1 MTKTI
6 ALISA
11 LALAAGLTAAG
22 AQAAPTKTTGELASK
37 AQLSRE
43 HARAVKK
50 GDTAN
55 DPANSASSD
64 ALNQQQLAK
73 AQALPGADV
82 QPGAINSGATN
93 TSGADANMP
102 NAAAPDAN
110 NSMPNNN
117 MPNNGMQNNNSMPND
132 TMSAPT
138 NPNAPSAPTAGAVP
152 PAPPSDG
159 PTPGTQT
166 TPQGNTTSPQ

>member
-11 LALAAGLTAAG
+11 IALAAGLSAAG
-22 AQAAPTKTTGELASK
+22 AQAAPTHKHTGELASQS
-37 AQLSRE
+37 QLARE
-43 HARAVKK
+43 HARAVKA

-55 DPANSASSD
+55 DPANSSSSD

-93 TSGADANMP
+93 TSAADANTGMSTDSNMAP
-102 NAAAPDAN
+102 APAPATNATPDQS
-110 NSMPNNN
+110 NSMP
-117 MPNNGMQNNNSMPND
+117 PASPPVQGTTPDSQNTPQA
-132 TMSAPT
+132 T
-138 NPNAPSAPTAGAVP
+138 PS
-152 PAPPSDG
+152 
-159 PTPGTQT
+159 
-166 TPQGNTTSPQ
+166 TPQGGTTDANPSSPQ

>member
-11 LALAAGLTAAG
+11 LALAAGLGAAG
-22 AQAAPTKTTGELASK
+22 AQAAPTHKTTGELASK

-43 HARAVKK
+43 HARAVKA

-82 QPGAINSGATN
+82 QPGAINGGTTN
-93 TSGADANMP
+93 TSGVDANAP
-102 NAAAPDAN
+102 APDAN
-110 NSMPNNN
+110 NSMPNTNSMPSNN
-117 MPNNGMQNNNSMPND
+117 MPANNSMSND
-132 TMSAPT
+132 NMATPPS
-138 NPNAPSAPTAGAVP
+138 PNAPSAPTPGAVP
-152 PAPPSDG
+152 PPPPSDG
-159 PTPGTQT
+159 PTPGTQI